1 MMRTMTAK
9 LDGPTEIPVAKD
21 PADNTQYRMDWTPI
35 LTALGETI
43 NSSVWTVESGLT
55 AGISTVSP
63 PGVPTTAEIWLS
75 GGTAGKMYEVGN
87 TITTNTAR
95 VLRRSM
101 VVRVVGR

>member
-1 MMRTMTAK
+1 MRTITAK
-9 LDGPTEIPVAKD
+9 LDGPTEIPAGKD

-35 LTALGETI
+35 LIALGETI
-43 NSSVWTVESGLT
+43 QSSVWTVESGLT

-63 PGVPTTAEIWLS
+63 FGAPTTAEIWLS
-75 GGTAGKMYEVGN
+75 SGTPGQTYEVGN

-101 VVRVVGR
+101 AVGVVRR

>member
-1 MMRTMTAK
+1 MQTITAK
-9 LDGPTEIPVAKD
+9 LDGPTEIPAAKD

-43 NSSVWTVESGLT
+43 QSSVWTVASGLT

-63 PGVPTTAEIWLS
+63 LGAPTMADLWLN
-75 GGTAGKMYEVGN
+75 GGTAGQNYEVGN
-87 TITTNTAR
+87 TIATNTAR

-101 VVRVVGR
+101 IVRVTIR

>member
-1 MMRTMTAK
+1 MQTITAN
-9 LDGPTEIPVAKD
+9 LDGPTNIPAGKD

-63 PGVPTTAEIWLS
+63 SGTPTMADIWLS
-75 GGTAGKMYEVGN
+75 GGTADRSYEVGN
-87 TITTNTAR
+87 TITTNTGR

>member
-1 MMRTMTAK
+1 MRTITAK
-9 LDGPTEIPVAKD
+9 LNGPTEIPAAKD
-21 PADNTQYRMDWTPI
+21 PADNTQYRLDWGPL

-43 NSSVWTVESGLT
+43 QSSVWTVESGLT

-63 PGVPTTAEIWLS
+63 PGAPTMAEIWLS
-75 GGTAGKMYEVGN
+75 GGTAGWSYEVAN